1 MNWYEVVRNNTNENG
16 QRSLQ
21 IEDGNGKVLC
31 SINESA
37 FEVVDGKAKK
47 KLDRFWG
54 LPDNEVIET
63 LIQERVISPP
73 EKKKPI
79 SLSQVAEDD

>member
-1 MNWYEVVRNNTNENG
+1 
-16 QRSLQ
+16 
-21 IEDGNGKVLC
+21 
-31 SINESA
+31 
-37 FEVVDGKAKK
+37 VVDGKAKK